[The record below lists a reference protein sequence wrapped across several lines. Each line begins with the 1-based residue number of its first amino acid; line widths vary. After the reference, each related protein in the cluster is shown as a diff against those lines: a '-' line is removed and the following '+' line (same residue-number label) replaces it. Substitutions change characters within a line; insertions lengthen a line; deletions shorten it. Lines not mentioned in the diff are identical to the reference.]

1 MIKSK
6 PRLRSS
12 CGSVHQV
19 LDTHRRRS
27 DFTDPC
33 FLRNRPNLIDKR
45 EWICEFL
52 PAGLEDR
59 ALRRRLK
66 LVRPRL
72 AHGPDSEGHG
82 SLSRDTQLGSDTA
95 IDIAPILP
103 CLIPTYSNNQYQ
115 HRMAGSVKHTLR
127 RLLLGSYHI
136 RLKN

>member
-1 MIKSK
+1 M
-6 PRLRSS
+6 
-12 CGSVHQV
+12 HQA

-27 DFTDPC
+27 DFTDAC
-33 FLRNRPNLIDKR
+33 FLRDRTNLIDKS
-45 EWICEFL
+45 EWIGEFL

-66 LVRPRL
+66 LVRLRL
-72 AHGPDSEGHG
+72 AHGPDPERHE
-82 SLSRDTQLGSDTA
+82 SLGRDTQVLRSDTA
-95 IDIAPILP
+95 IDVALVLR

-115 HRMAGSVKHTLR
+115 HRMACSVKHTLR